1 MNQSNMTHSE
11 SYKHTQGQIYLQA
24 SQA

>member
-24 SQA
+24 